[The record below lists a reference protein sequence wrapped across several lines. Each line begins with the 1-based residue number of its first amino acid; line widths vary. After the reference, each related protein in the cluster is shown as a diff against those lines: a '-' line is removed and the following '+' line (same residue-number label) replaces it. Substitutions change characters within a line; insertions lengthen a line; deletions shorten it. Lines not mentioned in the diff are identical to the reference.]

1 MNENPEQIALAKR
14 STKDI
19 YERQAR
25 HWDDVRPTS
34 LYEKPW
40 LDRFASALPPKGRLL
55 DLGCGSG
62 IPVAGY
68 FLGKGYA
75 LVGVDYSETMIELA
89 RQHYPDTDWPEV
101 EWKVQDIMRL
111 SLSGQFE
118 GIYSWDGFFHL
129 SIDQQRDV
137 LPKLSDL
144 VKAQG
149 AIMLTVG
156 TGEGEVTGT
165 VGGET
170 VYHASLAP
178 DEYKDLLSQGGFE
191 TISYV
196 AEDQSCMG
204 RSVLLAS
211 GKRA

>member
-1 MNENPEQIALAKR
+1 MVQRNQLETAKR
-14 STKDI
+14 STKAI

-25 HWDDVRPTS
+25 VWDEGRSTS

-40 LDRFASALPPKGRLL
+40 LDRFLSFLPPKGRLL

-68 FLGKGYA
+68 FLGKGYD
-75 LVGVDYSETMIELA
+75 LVGVDYADTMIALA
-89 RQHYPDTDWPEV
+89 RQRYPEAEWPNADWI
-101 EWKVQDIMRL
+101 VQDITQL
-111 SLSGQFE
+111 SLEGQFD

-129 SIDQQRDV
+129 SIAEQRDV
-137 LPKLSDL
+137 LPKLAKL
-144 VKAQG
+144 VKAQS
-149 AIMLTVG
+149 AMMLTVG

-170 VYHASLAP
+170 VYHASLSP
-178 DEYKDLLSQGGFE
+178 EEYKERLSQYGFE
-191 TISYV
+191 NVTFV
-196 AEDQSCMG
+196 AEDSDSLG

-211 GKRA
+211 GKRE

>member
-1 MNENPEQIALAKR
+1 MVQRNQLETAKR
-14 STKDI
+14 STKAI

-25 HWDDVRPTS
+25 VWDEGRSTS

-40 LDRFASALPPKGRLL
+40 LDRFLSFLPARGKLL

-68 FLGKGYA
+68 FLRKGYD
-75 LVGVDYSETMIELA
+75 LVGVDYADTMIALA
-89 RQHYPDTDWPEV
+89 RQRYPEIECPKA
-101 EWKVQDIMRL
+101 EWIVQDITQL
-111 SLSGQFE
+111 SLEGQFD

-129 SIDQQRDV
+129 SIAEQRGV
-137 LPKLSDL
+137 LPKLAKR

-149 AIMLTVG
+149 AMMLTVG
-156 TGEGEVTGT
+156 TDEGEVTGT

-170 VYHASLAP
+170 VYHASLSP
-178 DEYKDLLSQGGFE
+178 EEYKERLSQYGFE
-191 TISYV
+191 NVTYV
-196 AEDQSCMG
+196 AEDTDSLG

-211 GKRA
+211 GKRE